1 MPVKSVP
8 TMGWTKKSAAVSVLL
23 AMEEHRRQAGLRVV
37 QLRESKGWGQEDLAH
52 HANVSVKTVSR
63 FENGR
68 HEGRRTTVRQ
78 IAQALGVD
86 ETDIVGEPPA
96 PLGLGAQEPAD
107 DLTELVAQVRE
118 NSRRISSMQQQLD
131 ALAARLPTQDAA
143 QAQAQGFQ
151 ELLQALEELRPPET
165 STGE

>member
-1 MPVKSVP
+1 
-8 TMGWTKKSAAVSVLL
+8 MGWTRKSAAVSVLL

-96 PLGLGAQEPAD
+96 PLGLGAEPPAD
-107 DLTELVAQVRE
+107 DVSGRLDRLEAMVGEIHQLVRETNAAVIQQHEDGEDLRDALERLERAVAQE
-118 NSRRISSMQQQLD
+118 
-131 ALAARLPTQDAA
+131 LADDEPPQEAA
-143 QAQAQGFQ
+143 G
-151 ELLQALEELRPPET
+151 
-165 STGE
+165 

>member
-1 MPVKSVP
+1 
-8 TMGWTKKSAAVSVLL
+8 MGWTKKSAAVSVLL

-37 QLRESKGWGQEDLAH
+37 QLRESRGWGQEDLAH
-52 HANVSVKTVSR
+52 HANVSVKTISR

-107 DLTELVAQVRE
+107 DVSARLDRLEAAVADIHALVRE
-118 NSRRISSMQQQLD
+118 TNRAIMQQREDGEDLRH
-131 ALAARLPTQDAA
+131 ALETFEQASAQALQDAPQR
-143 QAQAQGFQ
+143 QASSG
-151 ELLQALEELRPPET
+151 
-165 STGE
+165 